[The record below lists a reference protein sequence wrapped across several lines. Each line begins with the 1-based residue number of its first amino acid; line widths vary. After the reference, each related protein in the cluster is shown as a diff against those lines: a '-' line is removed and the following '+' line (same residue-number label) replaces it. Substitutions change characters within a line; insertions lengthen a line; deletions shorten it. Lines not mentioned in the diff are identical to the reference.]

1 MRRKVYLDD
10 IPLSEAWQK
19 WTAALEAAGLWQ
31 PLAGEE
37 VPLDQALGRVTAAP
51 VYARV
56 SSPHYH
62 GSAMDG
68 YAVRA
73 SETAAASEVAPVQ
86 LTLGP
91 QAKYVDTGDP
101 IPEWADAVIP
111 IENVQLVE
119 EEGRTKDSVCIEIRS
134 SVAPRQHIRLMGEDL
149 VTTELVLP
157 GNHTLRPVDLGAI
170 AAGGHATVWVRRK
183 PRVAVIPTGTELVS
197 LGTPLKPGDILEYN
211 SLVLAAQAQQWGGLA
226 TRCPIV
232 PDDLARIQA
241 AVAEAAV
248 TYDLVL
254 LNAGSSAGS
263 EDFSAQV
270 IQALGSVL
278 VHGIAVRPGH
288 PVILGM
294 IDEQGKRD
302 KEEGP
307 REIPSPKSPGPN
319 PKSAIQNQKSNIP
332 IVGVPGFPVSAA
344 LTGELFVEPLLAKW
358 LGRAPQTPATL
369 EAVLT
374 RKVFSPPGDDEYLR
388 VMVGEVGERVV
399 AAPLARG
406 AGVITSLTRADG
418 VVLIPRHSEGV
429 DAGQRVT
436 VRLYRAPD
444 EIKRTIVAIG
454 SHDLT
459 LDLMAQFLA
468 EKGMRLSSANV
479 GSQGG
484 LVALRRGEA
493 HLAGSHLLDPATGEY
508 NLSDVEK
515 YLPDTPVAIVTLVG
529 REQGLMVRRGNP
541 LNLRSLADL
550 ARPEVRFVNRQRGA
564 GTRVLLDYELGKLGL
579 PASAISGYEH
589 EEYTHLAVAAA
600 VASGLAD
607 SGLGIAAAAQ
617 ALDLDFV
624 PLFMERYDLIIPRV
638 HYTSPRLRPLLD
650 LLHDVRFKR
659 EVAARPGY
667 EVGQMGRVVRE

>member
-1 MRRKVYLDD
+1 MPRKVYLDD
-10 IPLSEAWQK
+10 IPLAEAWQRF
-19 WTAALEAAGLWQ
+19 TAALEAAGRWQ
-31 PLAGEE
+31 PLEGEA
-37 VPLDQALGRVTAAP
+37 VPLDRALGRTTAAP

-62 GSAMDG
+62 SSAMDG
-68 YAVRA
+68 YTVRA
-73 SETAAASEVAPVQ
+73 AETASASDVTPVK
-86 LTLGP
+86 LVIGP

-111 IENVQLVE
+111 IENVQLGE
-119 EEGRTKDSVCIEIRS
+119 GKREPEEGGGGTSAFIEIRS
-134 SVAPRQHIRLMGEDL
+134 SVTPRQHVRLMGEDL
-149 VTTELVLP
+149 VATELVLP
-157 GNHTLRPVDLGAI
+157 ANHVLRPVDLGAI
-170 AAGGHATVWVRRK
+170 AAGGHAAVRVRRK
-183 PRVAVIPTGTELVS
+183 PKVAVIPTGTELVS

-211 SLVLAAQAQQWGGLA
+211 SLVLAAQVEQWGGVA
-226 TRCPIV
+226 TCCSIV
-232 PDDLARIQA
+232 PDDQVRLRQ
-241 AVAEAAV
+241 AVAEAAA
-248 TYDLVL
+248 THDLVL

-270 IQALGSVL
+270 VQALGTLL

-294 IDEQGKRD
+294 LETQIQN
-302 KEEGP
+302 
-307 REIPSPKSPGPN
+307 SNAQTPKS
-319 PKSAIQNQKSNIP
+319 KIP

-344 LTGELFVEPLLAKW
+344 LTGELFVEPLLTRW
-358 LGRAPQTPATL
+358 LGRAPRMPEML
-369 EAVLT
+369 EATLT
-374 RKVFSPPGDDEYLR
+374 RKVFSPLGDDEYLR
-388 VMVGEVGERVV
+388 VTVGEVGERVV
-399 AAPLARG
+399 ATPLARG

-418 VVLIPRHSEGV
+418 VVLIPRQSEGLE
-429 DAGQRVT
+429 AGVHVT
-436 VRLYRAPD
+436 VRLYRTLD
-444 EIKRTIVAIG
+444 EIRRTIVAIG

-468 EKGMRLSSANV
+468 EKGARLSSANV

-493 HLAGSHLLDPATGEY
+493 HLAGSHLLDPETGEY
-508 NLSDVEK
+508 NLSYVEK
-515 YLPDTPVAIVTLVG
+515 YLPGAAVAVVTLVG

-541 LNLRSLADL
+541 RRIQSLADL
-550 ARPEVRFVNRQRGA
+550 ARPDVRFVNRQRGA

-579 PASAISGYEH
+579 VTSAIRDYDH

-607 SGLGIAAAAQ
+607 GGLGIAAAAE

-624 PLFMERYDLIIPRV
+624 PLFMERYDLIIPRE
-638 HYTSPRLRPLLD
+638 HYTTPRLRPLLD
-650 LLHDVRFKR
+650 LLHDARFRR

-667 EVGQMGRVVRE
+667 DVGAMGAVVRE